1 MTQVYFHCSSADE
14 VLIDRR
20 GAAVLDLSEARDH
33 AARVM
38 QSLIS
43 AGTADDWREWV
54 VHIADDL
61 GEEILAVP
69 FADHLGLMQ

>member
-1 MTQVYFHCSSADE
+1 MTQVFFHCSNADE

-33 AARVM
+33 AACVM
-38 QSLIS
+38 RSLI
-43 AGTADDWREWV
+43 AAETGEDWRDWV

-61 GEEILAVP
+61 GEEIFALP
-69 FADHLGLMQ
+69 FASVLGRMQ